1 MTKGVI
7 AMAVAFTSDEKDR
20 IVRVLVETAERLF
33 ATQGLKKTSL
43 DELVQ
48 PAGIA
53 KGSFYAFFDSK
64 ESLYLE
70 VMLRR
75 APQVGAG
82 LTEALAGP
90 VDEENLVGLMRA
102 ITDVLVD
109 DPFYRRLLTHADE
122 LAAVTRRVGSEQLE
136 RVTPQIVRPVLDYL
150 AAGQRAGVLV
160 DDITPAALLGVM
172 RSVGLLVMNRD
183 RFGAEY
189 DEVLD
194 ATIRTLARGM
204 LR

>member
-1 MTKGVI
+1 
-7 AMAVAFTSDEKDR
+7 MAVAFTPDEKDR

>member
-1 MTKGVI
+1 
-7 AMAVAFTSDEKDR
+7 MAVAFTPDEKDR

-64 ESLYLE
+64 ESLYLD

-75 APQVGAG
+75 APQVGAR
-82 LTEALAGP
+82 LAEALAGP

>member
-1 MTKGVI
+1 
-7 AMAVAFTSDEKDR
+7 MAVAFTSDEKAR
-20 IVRVLVETAERLF
+20 IACTLVDTAEQLF
-33 ATQGLKKTSL
+33 AAQGLKKTSL
-43 DELVQ
+43 DELVR

-75 APQVGAG
+75 APRMGARLREVLG
-82 LTEALAGP
+82 RP
-90 VDEENLVGLMRA
+90 VDEENLVCLMRA

-122 LAAVTRRVGSEQLE
+122 LTAVSRRVGPEQLA
-136 RVTPQIVRPVLDYL
+136 RVMPQIVSPVLDYL
-150 AAGQRAGVLV
+150 AAGQRDGVLV
-160 DDITPAALLGVM
+160 DDIAPDTLLGVI
-172 RSVGLLVMNRD
+172 RTVGLLVMNRD
-183 RFGAEY
+183 RFGAGY
-189 DEVLD
+189 DDVLE

>member
-1 MTKGVI
+1 MSSWSSTVHSLQRPP
-7 AMAVAFTSDEKDR
+7 VH
-20 IVRVLVETAERLF
+20 VLR
-33 ATQGLKKTSL
+33 
-43 DELVQ
+43 D
-48 PAGIA
+48 
-53 KGSFYAFFDSK
+53 
-64 ESLYLE
+64 
-70 VMLRR
+70 
-75 APQVGAG
+75 
-82 LTEALAGP
+82 
-90 VDEENLVGLMRA
+90 
-102 ITDVLVD
+102 
-109 DPFYRRLLTHADE
+109 ADE

>member
-1 MTKGVI
+1 
-7 AMAVAFTSDEKDR
+7 MAVAFTPGEKEHIAR
-20 IVRVLVETAERLF
+20 TLVDTAERLF

-75 APQVGAG
+75 APLVGAQ
-82 LTEALAGP
+82 LADALARP
-90 VDEENLVGLMRA
+90 VDEENLVRLMRA
-102 ITDVLVD
+102 ITDVLVG

-122 LAAVTRRVGSEQLE
+122 LTGVTRRVGPEQLA
-136 RVTPQIVRPVLDYL
+136 RVMPQIVSPVLDYL

-160 DDITPAALLGVM
+160 DDIAPEALLGVM

-183 RFGAEY
+183 RFGADY
-189 DEVLD
+189 DDVLD

>member
-1 MTKGVI
+1 
-7 AMAVAFTSDEKDR
+7 MAVAFTADEKDG
-20 IVRVLVETAERLF
+20 IARVLVETAEQLF

-48 PAGIA
+48 AAGIS
-53 KGSFYAFFDSK
+53 KGSFYVFFDSK

-75 APQVGAG
+75 APLVASG
-82 LTEALAGP
+82 LSEALSRP
-90 VDEENLVGLMRA
+90 VDEENLIGLMRA
-102 ITDVLVD
+102 MTDVLVD
-109 DPFYRRLLTHADE
+109 DPFYRRLLMRADE
-122 LAAVTRRVGSEQLE
+122 LTAVTRRVGPEQLA
-136 RVTPQIVRPVLDYL
+136 RVVPQVVSPVLDYL
-150 AAGQRAGVLV
+150 TAGQRAGVLV
-160 DDITPAALLGVM
+160 DDIAPTALLGVM
-172 RSVGLLVMNRD
+172 RSVGLVVMSRD

-189 DEVLD
+189 DDVLD

>member
-1 MTKGVI
+1 
-7 AMAVAFTSDEKDR
+7 MAVAFTSDEKDR

-136 RVTPQIVRPVLDYL
+136 RVTPQIVRPVLDYI

-189 DEVLD
+189 DEVID

>member
-1 MTKGVI
+1 
-7 AMAVAFTSDEKDR
+7 MAVAFTSDEKAR
-20 IVRVLVETAERLF
+20 IAGTLVDTAEQLF
-33 ATQGLKKTSL
+33 AAQGLKKTSL
-43 DELVQ
+43 DELVR

-75 APQVGAG
+75 APRMGARLREVLG
-82 LTEALAGP
+82 RS
-90 VDEENLVGLMRA
+90 VDEENLVCLMRA

-122 LAAVTRRVGSEQLE
+122 LTAVSRRVGPEQLA
-136 RVTPQIVRPVLDYL
+136 RVMPQIVSPVLDYL
-150 AAGQRAGVLV
+150 AAGQRDGVLV
-160 DDITPAALLGVM
+160 DDIAPDTLLGVI
-172 RSVGLLVMNRD
+172 RTVGLLVMNRD
-183 RFGAEY
+183 RFGAGY
-189 DEVLD
+189 DDVLE

>member
-1 MTKGVI
+1 
-7 AMAVAFTSDEKDR
+7 MAVAFTLDEKDCIAR
-20 IVRVLVETAERLF
+20 TLVDTAERLF

-43 DELVQ
+43 DELVR
-48 PAGIA
+48 PAGIG
-53 KGSFYAFFDSK
+53 KGSFYAFFESK

-75 APQVGAG
+75 APLVGAG
-82 LTEALAGP
+82 LADALARP
-90 VDEENLVGLMRA
+90 IDEDNLVDLMRA

-122 LAAVTRRVGSEQLE
+122 LTAVTRRVGPDQIA
-136 RVTPQIVRPVLDYL
+136 RVMPQIVSPVLDYL
-150 AAGQRAGVLV
+150 TAGQRAGVLV
-160 DDITPAALLGVM
+160 DDIAPTALLGVM
-172 RSVGLLVMNRD
+172 RSVGLLVMNKD
-183 RFGAEY
+183 RFGDGYEA
-189 DEVLD
+189 VLD

>member
-1 MTKGVI
+1 
-7 AMAVAFTSDEKDR
+7 MAVAFTSDEKDR

>member
-1 MTKGVI
+1 
-7 AMAVAFTSDEKDR
+7 MAVAFTPGEKAR
-20 IVRVLVETAERLF
+20 IARTLVDTAERLF

-43 DELVQ
+43 DEIVR

-75 APQVGAG
+75 APLVGAR
-82 LTEALAGP
+82 LAEPLARP
-90 VDEENLVGLMRA
+90 VDEENLVSLMRA
-102 ITDVLVD
+102 VTDVLVD

-122 LAAVTRRVGSEQLE
+122 LTAVTRRVGPEQLA
-136 RVTPQIVRPVLDYL
+136 RVMPQIVGPVLDYL

-160 DDITPAALLGVM
+160 DDIAPDVLLGVM

-189 DEVLD
+189 DDVLA
-194 ATIRTLARGM
+194 ATIRTVARGM

>member
-1 MTKGVI
+1 
-7 AMAVAFTSDEKDR
+7 MAVAFTPGEKER
-20 IVRVLVETAERLF
+20 IARTLVDTAERLF

-75 APQVGAG
+75 APLVGAQ
-82 LTEALAGP
+82 LADALARP
-90 VDEENLVGLMRA
+90 VDEENLVRLMRA
-102 ITDVLVD
+102 ITDVLVG

-122 LAAVTRRVGSEQLE
+122 LTGVTRRVGPEQLA
-136 RVTPQIVRPVLDYL
+136 RVMPQIVSPVLDYL

-160 DDITPAALLGVM
+160 DDIAPEALLGVM

-183 RFGAEY
+183 RFGADYE
-189 DEVLD
+189 DVLE

>member
-1 MTKGVI
+1 M
-7 AMAVAFTSDEKDR
+7 AMAFTSDEKAR
-20 IVRVLVETAERLF
+20 IAGTLVDAAEQLF
-33 ATQGLKKTSL
+33 AAQGLKKTSL
-43 DELVQ
+43 DELVR

-75 APQVGAG
+75 APLVGAR
-82 LTEALAGP
+82 LAEALGRP
-90 VDEENLVGLMRA
+90 VDEENLVCLMRA

-122 LAAVTRRVGSEQLE
+122 LTAVSRRVGPEQLA
-136 RVTPQIVRPVLDYL
+136 RVMPQIVSPVLDYL
-150 AAGQRAGVLV
+150 AAGQRDGVLV
-160 DDITPAALLGVM
+160 DDIAPDTLLGVI
-172 RSVGLLVMNRD
+172 RAVGLLVMNRD
-183 RFGAEY
+183 RFGAGY
-189 DEVLD
+189 DDVLE

>member
-1 MTKGVI
+1 
-7 AMAVAFTSDEKDR
+7 MAVAFTPHEKGS
-20 IVRVLVETAERLF
+20 IARVLVDTAERLF

-43 DELVQ
+43 DELVR
-48 PAGIA
+48 PVGIA

-75 APQVGAG
+75 APRVGA
-82 LTEALAGP
+82 ALAEVLGRP
-90 VDEENLVGLMRA
+90 ITEDNLVALMQA
-102 ITDVLVD
+102 ITGVLVD

-122 LAAVTRRVGSEQLE
+122 LTAVARRVGPEQLA
-136 RVTPQIVRPVLDYL
+136 RVTPQIVSPVLDYL
-150 AAGQRAGVLV
+150 AAGQRDGVLV
-160 DDITPAALLGVM
+160 DDIAPGALLGVI

-189 DEVLD
+189 DDVLD
-194 ATIRTLARGM
+194 ATIRTLSRGM

>member
-1 MTKGVI
+1 
-7 AMAVAFTSDEKDR
+7 MAVAFTPDEKDR

-64 ESLYLE
+64 ESLYLD

-75 APQVGAG
+75 APQVGAR
-82 LTEALAGP
+82 LAEALAGP

-172 RSVGLLVMNRD
+172 RSAGLLVMNRD

-189 DEVLD
+189 DEVLE

>member
-1 MTKGVI
+1 
-7 AMAVAFTSDEKDR
+7 MAVAFTPDEKDG
-20 IVRVLVETAERLF
+20 IARVLVETAEQLF

-48 PAGIA
+48 AAGIS
-53 KGSFYAFFDSK
+53 KGSFYVFFDSK

-75 APQVGAG
+75 APLVASG
-82 LTEALAGP
+82 LTEALSRP
-90 VDEENLVGLMRA
+90 IDEENLVGLMRA
-102 ITDVLVD
+102 MTDVLVD
-109 DPFYRRLLTHADE
+109 DPFYRRLLMRADE
-122 LAAVTRRVGSEQLE
+122 LTAVTRRVGPEQLA
-136 RVTPQIVRPVLDYL
+136 RVVPQVVSPVLDYL
-150 AAGQRAGVLV
+150 VAGQRAGVLV
-160 DDITPAALLGVM
+160 DDIAPTALLGVM
-172 RSVGLLVMNRD
+172 RSVGLVVMSRD

-189 DEVLD
+189 DDVLD

>member
-1 MTKGVI
+1 
-7 AMAVAFTSDEKDR
+7 MAVAFSPDERDSIAR
-20 IVRVLVETAERLF
+20 ALVDTAERLF

-43 DELVQ
+43 DELVR
-48 PAGIA
+48 PAGIG

-75 APQVGAG
+75 APRVGSG
-82 LTEALAGP
+82 LAAPLSRP
-90 VDEENLVGLMRA
+90 VDEDGLVGLMRG

-109 DPFYRRLLTHADE
+109 DPFYRRLLTHPDE
-122 LAAVTRRVGSEQLE
+122 LTAVTRRVGPDQLA
-136 RVTPQIVRPVLDYL
+136 RVMPQIVSPVLDYL

-160 DDITPAALLGVM
+160 DDIAPDALLGVM

-183 RFGAEY
+183 RFGAGY
-189 DEVLD
+189 DDVLD

>member
-1 MTKGVI
+1 
-7 AMAVAFTSDEKDR
+7 MAVAFTSDEKAR
-20 IVRVLVETAERLF
+20 IACTLVDTAEQLF
-33 ATQGLKKTSL
+33 AAQGLKKTSL
-43 DELVQ
+43 DELVR

-75 APQVGAG
+75 APRMGARLREVLG
-82 LTEALAGP
+82 RS
-90 VDEENLVGLMRA
+90 VDEENLVCLMRA

-122 LAAVTRRVGSEQLE
+122 LTAVSRRVGPEQLA
-136 RVTPQIVRPVLDYL
+136 RVMPQIVSPVLDHL
-150 AAGQRAGVLV
+150 AAGQRDGVLV
-160 DDITPAALLGVM
+160 DDIAPDTLLGVI
-172 RSVGLLVMNRD
+172 RTVGLLVMNRD
-183 RFGAEY
+183 RFGAGY
-189 DEVLD
+189 DDVLE

>member
-1 MTKGVI
+1 
-7 AMAVAFTSDEKDR
+7 MAVAFTPDERDSIAR
-20 IVRVLVETAERLF
+20 TLVDTAEQLF

-48 PAGIA
+48 AAGIS
-53 KGSFYAFFDSK
+53 KGSFYVFFDSK

-75 APQVGAG
+75 APLVASG
-82 LTEALAGP
+82 LSEALSRP

-102 ITDVLVD
+102 MTDVLVD
-109 DPFYRRLLTHADE
+109 DPFYRRLLMRADE
-122 LAAVTRRVGSEQLE
+122 LTAVTRRVGPEQLA
-136 RVTPQIVRPVLDYL
+136 RVVPQVVSPVLDYL

-160 DDITPAALLGVM
+160 DDIAPTTLLGVM
-172 RSVGLLVMNRD
+172 RSVGLVVMSRD

-189 DEVLD
+189 DDVLD

>member
-1 MTKGVI
+1 M
-7 AMAVAFTSDEKDR
+7 AMAFTSDEKAR
-20 IVRVLVETAERLF
+20 IAGTLVDAGEQLF
-33 ATQGLKKTSL
+33 AAQGLKKTSL
-43 DELVQ
+43 DELVR

-75 APQVGAG
+75 APRMGAR
-82 LTEALAGP
+82 LSEALGRP
-90 VDEENLVGLMRA
+90 VDEENLVCLMRA

-109 DPFYRRLLTHADE
+109 DPFYRRLLTHTDE
-122 LAAVTRRVGSEQLE
+122 LTAVSRRVGPEQLA
-136 RVTPQIVRPVLDYL
+136 RVMPQIVSPVLDHL
-150 AAGQRAGVLV
+150 AAGQRDGVLV
-160 DDITPAALLGVM
+160 DDIAPDTLLGVI
-172 RSVGLLVMNRD
+172 RTVGLLVMNRD
-183 RFGAEY
+183 RFGAGY
-189 DEVLD
+189 DDVLE

>member
-1 MTKGVI
+1 
-7 AMAVAFTSDEKDR
+7 MAVAFTSDEKAR
-20 IVRVLVETAERLF
+20 IAGTLVDTAEQLF
-33 ATQGLKKTSL
+33 AAQGLKKTSL
-43 DELVQ
+43 DELVR

-75 APQVGAG
+75 APRMGARLSEVLG
-82 LTEALAGP
+82 RP
-90 VDEENLVGLMRA
+90 VDEENLVCLMRA

-122 LAAVTRRVGSEQLE
+122 LTAVSRRVGPEQLA
-136 RVTPQIVRPVLDYL
+136 RVMPQIVSPVLDYL
-150 AAGQRAGVLV
+150 AAGQRDGVLV
-160 DDITPAALLGVM
+160 DDIAPDTLLGVI
-172 RSVGLLVMNRD
+172 RTVGLLVMNRD
-183 RFGAEY
+183 RFGAGY
-189 DEVLD
+189 DDVLE
-194 ATIRTLARGM
+194 ATVRTLARGM

>member
-1 MTKGVI
+1 
-7 AMAVAFTSDEKDR
+7 MAVAFTPDEKDG
-20 IVRVLVETAERLF
+20 IARVLVETAEQLF

-48 PAGIA
+48 AAGIS
-53 KGSFYAFFDSK
+53 KGSFYVFFDSK

-75 APQVGAG
+75 APLVASG
-82 LTEALAGP
+82 LSEALSRP
-90 VDEENLVGLMRA
+90 IDEDNLVGLMRA
-102 ITDVLVD
+102 MTDVLVD
-109 DPFYRRLLTHADE
+109 DPFYRRLLMRADE
-122 LAAVTRRVGSEQLE
+122 LTAVTRRVGPEQLA
-136 RVTPQIVRPVLDYL
+136 RVVPQVVSPVLDYL
-150 AAGQRAGVLV
+150 TAGQRAGVLV
-160 DDITPAALLGVM
+160 DDIAPTALMGVM
-172 RSVGLLVMNRD
+172 RSVGLVVMSRD

-189 DEVLD
+189 DDVLD

>member
-1 MTKGVI
+1 
-7 AMAVAFTSDEKDR
+7 MAVAFTSDEKAR
-20 IVRVLVETAERLF
+20 IACTLVDTAEQLF
-33 ATQGLKKTSL
+33 AAQGLKKTSL
-43 DELVQ
+43 DELVR

-75 APQVGAG
+75 APRMGARRS
-82 LTEALAGP
+82 EALGRP
-90 VDEENLVGLMRA
+90 VDEENLVCLMRA

-109 DPFYRRLLTHADE
+109 DPFYRRLLTHTDE
-122 LAAVTRRVGSEQLE
+122 LTAVSRRVGPEQLA
-136 RVTPQIVRPVLDYL
+136 RVMPQIVSPVLDHL
-150 AAGQRAGVLV
+150 AAGQRDGVLV
-160 DDITPAALLGVM
+160 DDIAPDTLLGVI
-172 RSVGLLVMNRD
+172 RTVGLLVMNRD
-183 RFGAEY
+183 RFGAGY
-189 DEVLD
+189 DDVLE

>member
-1 MTKGVI
+1 
-7 AMAVAFTSDEKDR
+7 MAVAFTSDEKAR
-20 IVRVLVETAERLF
+20 IAGTLVDTAEQLF
-33 ATQGLKKTSL
+33 AAQGLKKTSL
-43 DELVQ
+43 DELVR

-75 APQVGAG
+75 APRMGARLREVLG
-82 LTEALAGP
+82 RP
-90 VDEENLVGLMRA
+90 VDEENLVCLMRA

-122 LAAVTRRVGSEQLE
+122 LTAVSRRVGPEQLA
-136 RVTPQIVRPVLDYL
+136 RVMPQIVSPVLDYL
-150 AAGQRAGVLV
+150 AAGQRDGVLV
-160 DDITPAALLGVM
+160 DDIAPDTLLGVI
-172 RSVGLLVMNRD
+172 RTVGLLVMNRD
-183 RFGAEY
+183 RFGAGY
-189 DEVLD
+189 DDVLE

>member
-1 MTKGVI
+1 
-7 AMAVAFTSDEKDR
+7 MAVAFTPDEKDG
-20 IVRVLVETAERLF
+20 IARVLVETAEQLF

-48 PAGIA
+48 AAGIS
-53 KGSFYAFFDSK
+53 KGSFYVFFDSK

-75 APQVGAG
+75 APLVASG
-82 LTEALAGP
+82 LSEALSRP
-90 VDEENLVGLMRA
+90 IDEDNLVGLMRA
-102 ITDVLVD
+102 MTDVLVD
-109 DPFYRRLLTHADE
+109 DPFYRRLLMRADE
-122 LAAVTRRVGSEQLE
+122 LTAVTRRVGPEQLA
-136 RVTPQIVRPVLDYL
+136 RVVPQVVSPVLDYL

-160 DDITPAALLGVM
+160 DDIAPTALLGVM
-172 RSVGLLVMNRD
+172 RSVGLVVMSRD

-189 DEVLD
+189 DDVLD

>member
-1 MTKGVI
+1 
-7 AMAVAFTSDEKDR
+7 MAVAFTSVEKAR
-20 IVRVLVETAERLF
+20 IAATLVDTAEQLF
-33 ATQGLKKTSL
+33 AAQGLKKTSL
-43 DELVQ
+43 DELVR

-75 APQVGAG
+75 APRMGARLREVLG
-82 LTEALAGP
+82 RP
-90 VDEENLVGLMRA
+90 VDEENLVCLMRA

-122 LAAVTRRVGSEQLE
+122 LTAVSRRVGPEQLA
-136 RVTPQIVRPVLDYL
+136 RVMPQIVSPVLDYL
-150 AAGQRAGVLV
+150 AAGQRDGVLV
-160 DDITPAALLGVM
+160 DDIAPDTLLGVI
-172 RSVGLLVMNRD
+172 RTVGLLVMNRD
-183 RFGAEY
+183 RFGAGY
-189 DEVLD
+189 DDVLE